1 MRWPWN
7 KREKA
12 PEPVSDDVDEAV
24 RARRHA
30 EEALARDRERTGE
43 IRAES
48 NRSLHHARVNH
59 FAQLISETFWGS
71 R

>member
-12 PEPVSDDVDEAV
+12 PEPMSDDVDEAV
-24 RARRHA
+24 RARRRA
-30 EEALARDRERTGE
+30 EEALARDRARTRE
-43 IRAES
+43 ISVETGRAV
-48 NRSLHHARVNH
+48 RHARVNH

-71 R
+71 K